1 MKNSRTLLIVSSII
15 VLSLC
20 GLLSF
25 NIYRV
30 YSQNRATSLLLEEAN
45 QNATEDNLVSSVKKL
60 KMGAAEEIEAFEKL
74 VFTSDK
80 IIEAIEELE
89 FLGRSLNVKVE
100 VTHVEEVEKIPET
113 EGKGLRVALNA
124 DGSWSGLFTWLKA
137 LESLPY
143 RVMFDQV
150 NFTKTEL
157 GWRVTVVMFIP
168 TFD

>member
-1 MKNSRTLLIVSSII
+1 MKNSRTLLITTSVI
-15 VLSLC
+15 VLSLL

-30 YSQNRATSLLLEEAN
+30 YSQNRATAQFLEEAN
-45 QNATEDNLVSSVKKL
+45 QKAIEDNLISSVRKL
-60 KMGAAEEIEAFEKL
+60 KAGAAPDIEAFETL

-80 IIEAIEELE
+80 IIEAIEKLEL
-89 FLGRSLNVKVE
+89 LGRSLTVE
-100 VTHVEEVEKIPET
+100 VEITHVEEVEKLPDT
-113 EGKGLRVALNA
+113 DGKGLRVALNA
-124 DGSWSGLFTWLKA
+124 QGSWAGLFTWLKA

-150 NFTKTEL
+150 NFSKQEG
-157 GWRVTVVMFIP
+157 GWRVTAVMFIP